1 MGYYWPFIRS
11 LLTSVFLASLPLLRL
26 SYMKITQSLNGQE
39 KNKQNYNSP
48 LGGED
53 DDL

>member
-1 MGYYWPFIRS
+1 MWKNPFYE
-11 LLTSVFLASLPLLRL
+11 FYPLLRL

-39 KNKQNYNSP
+39 KNKQNYDSP